1 LSVPKDNRRAGS
13 YVIPF
18 KTMDIIL
25 ERVMNATA
33 VVINRARAMKAIAA
47 AIVIIERVER
57 VLDAIAVVIFRER
70 VMQVITA
77 SLALLAIAIALPSIF

>member
-1 LSVPKDNRRAGS
+1 
-13 YVIPF
+13 
-18 KTMDIIL
+18 MDIIL

-33 VVINRARAMKAIAA
+33 VVINRERAMKAIAA